1 MATVI
6 TSECINCGACEPECP
21 NTAIYQGGV
30 EWDLNGAK
38 HPAIAQD
45 IFYIVPEKCTECV
58 GFHDHEACAAVCP
71 VDCCVPDPKIPE
83 TDAVLIARARQLH
96 PDTEFPPD
104 YPSRFKKGNGHAA
117 EAPAAAAP
125 VAAAPVAAPKAAAP
139 APAAPA
145 PAPKAAASAP
155 LGARVEKAL
164 AAPKAAAP
172 APRPPR
178 KLKTF
183 PGEIPGSFED
193 AAALLG
199 EARSGSRALKWFA
212 AFAQPV
218 LGALPFSQ
226 KKRIEEAVG
235 DKRFFT
241 AGGATG
247 LNALHNLV
255 LYPAVMVV
263 FGALVLKRDVFSTQL
278 TSLIVLGFAIA
289 TVETML
295 RMREAILHAAPL
307 NEVVYRAAP
316 YGLPLAMLFAPFTR
330 VLKTSEQVGTLPVDG
345 FHGGDFE
352 DKQERERRYGEVYT
366 LTDQGKG
373 LLLRLEFP
381 RRVPHSAMKD
391 ELGVPDEMPDYEY
404 DLGVE
409 DGYFIVKGHVDD
421 PNVRKIAAVSP
432 AFPPDFTTRVKLPGP
447 VAGFKHRFVG
457 KTLEVVL
464 VKQ

>member
-30 EWDLNGAK
+30 EWELNGVK

-71 VDCCVPDPKIPE
+71 VDCCVPDPNIPE
-83 TDAVLIARARQLH
+83 SDDVLIARARQLH
-96 PDTEFPPD
+96 PETEFTAD

-117 EAPAAAAP
+117 EAPAAPAPAAS
-125 VAAAPVAAPKAAAP
+125 AA

-145 PAPKAAASAP
+145 AAKVATAAPA
-155 LGARVEKAL
+155 GGRVEKAL
-164 AAPKAAAP
+164 APPKAAAAP

-178 KLKTF
+178 KLKSF
-183 PGEIPGSFED
+183 PGELPGSFED
-193 AAALLG
+193 AAALLSG
-199 EARSGSRALKWFA
+199 PRTGSRAFKWFA
-212 AFAQPV
+212 AFSQPV
-218 LGALPFSQ
+218 LGALPFGQ

-247 LNALHNLV
+247 LNALHNMV
-255 LYPAVMVV
+255 LYPAIMVA
-263 FGALVLKRDVFSTQL
+263 FGALVLRRDIFSTQL
-278 TSLIVLGFAIA
+278 TSLIVLGFSIA
-289 TVETML
+289 GIETIL
-295 RMREAILHAAPL
+295 RMREAVLRAAPL
-307 NEVVYRAAP
+307 DEVVYRAAP
-316 YGLPLAMLFAPFTR
+316 YGLPLAMLFAPLTR
-330 VLKTSEQVGTLPVDG
+330 MLKTSEEVGTLPVDG

-366 LTDQGKG
+366 LTEQGNA

-391 ELGVPDEMPDYEY
+391 ELGVSDDMPDYDY
-404 DLGVE
+404 DLSVQE
-409 DGYFIVKGHVDD
+409 GYFVVAGHVDD

-432 AFPPDFTTRVKLPGP
+432 AFPPDFTARVKLPGP
-447 VAGFKHRFVG
+447 IAGFKHRFVG

-464 VKQ
+464 VKR